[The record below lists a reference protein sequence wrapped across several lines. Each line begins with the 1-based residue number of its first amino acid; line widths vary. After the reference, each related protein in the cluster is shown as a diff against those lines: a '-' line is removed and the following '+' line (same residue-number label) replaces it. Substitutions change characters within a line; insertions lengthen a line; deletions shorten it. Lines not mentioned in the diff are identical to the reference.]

1 MMPRST
7 ALIDTCDCCG
17 ATDGLLL
24 PRFGEHNCPRCT
36 QNRDAYN
43 MAQLHL
49 ETLIAPIL
57 EEWRQHYA
65 ERGLTRQQLDEVLES
80 VGKPE
85 QNPVM
90 WTPYEKRSA

>member
-1 MMPRST
+1 MMVRST

-17 ATDGLLL
+17 AQDGLLF
-24 PRFGEHNCPRCT
+24 PNNPDHNYPRCS

-57 EEWRQHYA
+57 EEWRRHYA
-65 ERGLTRQQLDEVLES
+65 ERGLTKLQLDEVLEN
-80 VGKPE
+80 VGGRNR
-85 QNPVM
+85 NPVM
-90 WTPYEKRSA
+90 WTPAEQRAG